1 MRTIKDPIQEAFN
14 RDRRNKRRRDKRR
27 QLAQA
32 QPPKPVYEPVATV
45 DTTVDAIKVPA
56 PIDIGQGSEH
66 EYLRPENQDA
76 DGTDTSSDADDFSA
90 ADEEPEPEPGPELTL
105 TYTVREGYV
114 CHFATSWDS
123 RSRLL
128 CSSAGVLWQ
137 VAESRAVL
145 CPKCASPN
153 PEGGRTCPVTIHT
166 WDQPV
171 CVKVPV
177 SWCSP
182 CGAPYNVRPTELDC
196 LPDSKTGWNLN
207 LHRDGQHVLWWHQP
221 LLQVFDLVSYKSKH
235 LSADAF
241 CSALLD
247 NWEQNSISRPASV
260 YLTTLRQQLRQAFLL
275 YLDCQGLM
283 EDYPEGALS
292 DWPRGALNGC
302 PCCGDINTR
311 SSATAIDGG
320 VATTIPAAC
329 SDGDVGAV
337 AAVEGLE
344 PGGER
349 AGVAAGSHLGAGD
362 GDVTVPE
369 WVPTAGSAGGPVDA
383 EEGAAAE
390 GLEPGGERAAVAAG
404 SHPRG
409 GGGGASAFPAWSA
422 SKDGLVAAAVSTGT
436 AAIGVAA
443 LASAEW
449 LLRDICS
456 PEAAGPGPSILH
468 SVHFDACFKL
478 NLLAH
483 KGYSPSYKQLGRR
496 RYFLPNS
503 SIQQVLSD
511 GHASQQ
517 IGVTHCSNFNADK
530 VLAAESRKNLI
541 TAVGVAL
548 CRHGMLLRLMNL
560 FSGEWHAYST
570 AAALSFLA
578 AGTAVQYWWYD
589 IVCRWGKSYTKWLE
603 RQTPDL
609 QRLGRE
615 LRPLIP
621 PWHRYAH
628 SYACQKAFGHLGVR
642 GVGQGTGE
650 PAEIFNSVAGRTAA
664 LHNT

>member
-1 MRTIKDPIQEAFN
+1 LVPVPPLMRTIKDPIQEGFN
-14 RDRRNKRRRDKRR
+14 RDRRNKRRREKRR

-45 DTTVDAIKVPA
+45 DTTVDAIKVPD
-56 PIDIGQGSEH
+56 PIDIGQGSEY

-76 DGTDTSSDADDFSA
+76 DDTDTSSDADDFSA
-90 ADEEPEPEPGPELTL
+90 ADEEPEPEPGPELIL
-105 TYTVREGYV
+105 TYTVREGYL

-128 CSSAGVLWQ
+128 CSSAGVLRQ

-145 CPKCASPN
+145 CPKCGSPN
-153 PEGGRTCPVTIHT
+153 PDGGRTCPVTIIT

-207 LHRDGQHVLWWHQP
+207 LHRDSQHVLWWHQP

-260 YLTTLRQQLRQAFLL
+260 YSTTLCQRLRQAFLL
-275 YLDCQGLM
+275 YLDCQGLVD
-283 EDYPEGALS
+283 DYPEGALS

-311 SSATAIDGG
+311 SSTTAIGGG
-320 VATTIPAAC
+320 VAMTIPAAC

-344 PGGER
+344 PGGEC
-349 AGVAAGSHLGAGD
+349 AAVAAGSHLGAGD

-369 WVPTAGSAGGPVDA
+369 WVPTAGNAGGPVDA

-390 GLEPGGERAAVAAG
+390 GLEPGGERAGVAAG

-409 GGGGASAFPAWSA
+409 GGGGASAFPARSA

-478 NLLAH
+478 NLLA
-483 KGYSPSYKQLGRR
+483 P
-496 RYFLPNS
+496 
-503 SIQQVLSD
+503 
-511 GHASQQ
+511 
-517 IGVTHCSNFNADK
+517 
-530 VLAAESRKNLI
+530 
-541 TAVGVAL
+541 
-548 CRHGMLLRLMNL
+548 
-560 FSGEWHAYST
+560 
-570 AAALSFLA
+570 
-578 AGTAVQYWWYD
+578 
-589 IVCRWGKSYTKWLE
+589 
-603 RQTPDL
+603 
-609 QRLGRE
+609 
-615 LRPLIP
+615 PLISSTSSWGP
-621 PWHRYAH
+621 SVSATSSSGMSAAMLRTRA
-628 SYACQKAFGHLGVR
+628 ACF
-642 GVGQGTGE
+642 
-650 PAEIFNSVAGRTAA
+650 TACFA
-664 LHNT
+664 S